1 MGTFFAPTFANLTM
15 GYHEIKGY
23 SITHQ
28 SYAFATKYFEKFWFR
43 FSDDCQILQLLS
55 NIQLTVEKSQARLP
69 SLDKIIK
76 QVQKSGWISTTNQQT
91 ENDMSHLH

>member
-1 MGTFFAPTFANLTM
+1 MGTFFGPTFANLTM

-23 SITHQ
+23 SIIHQ
-28 SYAFATKYFEKFWFR
+28 SYVFATKYFEKFWFR

-76 QVQKSGWISTTNQQT
+76 QAQKSGWISTTNQQT